1 MDGVERIRATLS
13 AGYEQNHP
21 FRVQRQADRGS
32 HHGKSGNEKSSEEEG
47 TGHEDRV
54 ELHEEVLATEASAL
68 HPADV
73 SPQDGPEPF
82 HLDIAV

>member
-21 FRVQRQADRGS
+21 FRVQRQSDRGS
-32 HHGKSGNEKSSEEEG
+32 HQGKHGQENEPSESG

-54 ELHEEVLATEASAL
+54 ELHNEVPSMSG
-68 HPADV
+68 V
-73 SPQDGPEPF
+73 SPEPGEDHDEEQSNGF

>member
-21 FRVQRQADRGS
+21 FRIQRQSDRGS
-32 HHGKSGNEKSSEEEG
+32 HQGKHGQEQEPSEGG
-47 TGHEDRV
+47 TGHEDRI
-54 ELHEEVLATEASAL
+54 ELHVEGSPSRELPHPTEQGEEEQL
-68 HPADV
+68 
-73 SPQDGPEPF
+73 DGF

>member
-21 FRVQRQADRGS
+21 FRVQRQSDRGS
-32 HHGKSGNEKSSEEEG
+32 HPGKHGQDQEPSEGG
-47 TGHEDRV
+47 TGHEDRI
-54 ELHEEVLATEASAL
+54 ELHVEDSSSGVIPPPKEEGEEENL
-68 HPADV
+68 
-73 SPQDGPEPF
+73 DGF

>member
-21 FRVQRQADRGS
+21 FRVQRQSDRGS
-32 HHGKSGNEKSSEEEG
+32 HHAKHGQEQEGFESGA
-47 TGHEDRV
+47 GHEDRI
-54 ELHEEVLATEASAL
+54 ELHQEVTADAEANA
-68 HPADV
+68 
-73 SPQDGPEPF
+73 QPEQGLCLQNEDDF